1 VRKVG
6 LFLVLTGVLWM
17 AACGGSGG
25 SNTNSTI
32 TNVSVSCSPSTV
44 TSGGTSQ
51 CTATVAGTG
60 NFSQGVTWST
70 TAGKISSSGLLTAP
84 TVTVSLLVTVTAT
97 SMQDT
102 TKSGTAS
109 VTDNPTSAA
118 SNVAPLIVDS
128 GPTGLSEANIAYTTV
143 TVCVPGNAP
152 PSSNCQDI
160 DHVQVDTGSSG
171 LRLVSSIVSVSLPH
185 NNDSGGNPLD
195 ECLIFL
201 DGYVWGPVA
210 TADIYVAGEKAG
222 SLPVQLTIPDGGSP
236 GVPSSC
242 SSQTTGSNDGGSPS
256 DLGANGLIG
265 VGFFQQ
271 DCGLACTTAN
281 GQIPNAYYGCTA
293 SGCNPTYTTLLQQ
306 VTNPVVLFSGDN
318 NGVLIQLPVVQDGGA
333 QNVPGSLI
341 FGIGT
346 QSNNG
351 LGSATIYQVPDEN
364 SSASNLGDI
373 ITTYNGQAYNFSFID
388 SGSNGL
394 FFLDTSITGIPTCS
408 GQESAWY
415 CPTNSPDNLTA
426 TNQGQNDSQQGTGSA
441 VAVNFSIEN
450 ADNLFQS
457 NNTAWSTLG
466 GPYTPPPVQFDWGL
480 PFFFGRNV
488 FVAID
493 QKGTPAGNGPYVAY

>member
-51 CTATVAGTG
+51 CTASVSGTG

-70 TAGKISSSGLLTAP
+70 TAGTISSSGLLTAP

-109 VTDNPTSAA
+109 VTDNPTVAQN
-118 SNVAPLIVDS
+118 NVAPLIVDS

-143 TVCVPGNAP
+143 TVCVPGSVP
-152 PSSNCQDI
+152 PSANCQDI

-171 LRLVSSIVSVSLPH
+171 LRLVSSVVSVSLPH
-185 NNDSGGNPLD
+185 NNDSSGNPLD

-210 TADIYVAGEKAG
+210 TADIYVAGEKAPNT
-222 SLPVQLTIPDGGSP
+222 PVQLTIPDGGSP
-236 GVPSSC
+236 GVPTSC

-256 DLGANGLIG
+256 DLGANAIIG

-271 DCGLACTTAN
+271 DCGPACTTAN
-281 GQIPNAYYGCTA
+281 PQIPDTYYDCPA
-293 SGCNPTYTTLLQQ
+293 SGCNPTYTTLQQQ

-318 NGVLIQLPVVQDGGA
+318 NGVLIQLPSVPDGGSL
-333 QNVPGSLI
+333 NVAGSLI

-346 QSNNG
+346 QSNNA
-351 LGSATIYQVPDEN
+351 LGSAAIYQVPDEN
-364 SSASNLGDI
+364 SITNNLGDI
-373 ITTYNGQAYNFSFID
+373 ITTYSGQAYNLSFID

-394 FFLDTSITGIPTCS
+394 FFLDTSITGIATCP
-408 GQESAWY
+408 GQNSEWY
-415 CPTNSPDNLTA
+415 CPSNAPVNLTA

-450 ADNLFQS
+450 ADNLFQT

-493 QKGTPAGNGPYVAY
+493 QKSTPAGNGPYVAY

>member
-1 VRKVG
+1 
-6 LFLVLTGVLWM
+6 M
-17 AACGGSGG
+17 
-25 SNTNSTI
+25 
-32 TNVSVSCSPSTV
+32 
-44 TSGGTSQ
+44 
-51 CTATVAGTG
+51 
-60 NFSQGVTWST
+60 
-70 TAGKISSSGLLTAP
+70 
-84 TVTVSLLVTVTAT
+84 SLLVTVTAT

-109 VTDNPTSAA
+109 VTDNPTVAQN
-118 SNVAPLIVDS
+118 NVAPLIVDS

-143 TVCVPGNAP
+143 TVCVPGSVP
-152 PSSNCQDI
+152 PSANCQDI

-171 LRLVSSIVSVSLPH
+171 LRLVSSVVSVSLPH
-185 NNDSGGNPLD
+185 NNDSSGNPWTNASY
-195 ECLIFL
+195 F
-201 DGYVWGPVA
+201 W
-210 TADIYVAGEKAG
+210 TAMSGDPWPLPTSTLPGKRPAI
-222 SLPVQLTIPDGGSP
+222 LPVQLTIPDGGSP

-256 DLGANGLIG
+256 DLGANAIIG

-271 DCGLACTTAN
+271 DCGPACTTAN
-281 GQIPNAYYGCTA
+281 PQIPDTYYDCPA
-293 SGCNPTYTTLLQQ
+293 SGCNPTYTTLQQQ

-318 NGVLIQLPVVQDGGA
+318 NGVLIQLPSVPDGGSL
-333 QNVPGSLI
+333 NVAGSLI

-346 QSNNG
+346 QSNNA
-351 LGSATIYQVPDEN
+351 LGSAAIYQVPDEN
-364 SSASNLGDI
+364 SITNNLGDI
-373 ITTYNGQAYNFSFID
+373 ITTYSGQAYNLSFID

-394 FFLDTSITGIPTCS
+394 FFLGYEHYRNSDLLGTRTPS
-408 GQESAWY
+408 G
-415 CPTNSPDNLTA
+415 TVLRTRRINLTA

-450 ADNLFQS
+450 ADNLFQT

-493 QKGTPAGNGPYVAY
+493 QKSTPAGNGPYVAY